1 MEEIHS
7 KGEIDTKSYAQRFK
21 QVQNLKSRMA
31 KEEGPVGL
39 NFVTIQQLR
48 DLMAGYVENRKD
60 RDYFDKLGKLSR
72 IVIPLFIRASS

>member
-1 MEEIHS
+1 
-7 KGEIDTKSYAQRFK
+7 
-21 QVQNLKSRMA
+21 MA